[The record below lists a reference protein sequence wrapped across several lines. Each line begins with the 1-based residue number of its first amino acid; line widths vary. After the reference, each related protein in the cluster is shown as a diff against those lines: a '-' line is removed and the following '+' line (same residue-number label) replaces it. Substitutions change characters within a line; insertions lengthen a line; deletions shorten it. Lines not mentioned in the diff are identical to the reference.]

1 MSPTKETSRNRPL
14 ALVYLRVS
22 TMEQVDNGSSLEGQL
37 RGLISEAEKRGWDY
51 DVVEDAGQSAKSLN
65 RPALQAALGRLDR
78 GEADYLMSV
87 RLDRVSRSVSD
98 FAGLMDRAARKGWGI
113 VLLSPNI
120 DTTNPAGRFTA
131 NVLASAAQYERELI
145 GLRTKEGMAQRRLEG
160 VKLGRPSGVG
170 KDVLAFIVSARGK
183 GMSLRLIADQL
194 NEAGAVTAQGGKKWH
209 ASTIKAVLDSE
220 ALASAIK

>member
-1 MSPTKETSRNRPL
+1 
-14 ALVYLRVS
+14 
-22 TMEQVDNGSSLEGQL
+22 MEQVDNGSSLEGQL
-37 RGLISEAEKRGWDY
+37 RALISEAEKRDWDY
-51 DVVEDAGQSAKSLN
+51 EILEDAGQSAKSLN
-65 RPALQAALGRLDR
+65 RPALQVALSRLDR

-113 VLLSPNI
+113 VLLSPNV

-160 VKLGRPSGVG
+160 VKLGRPSRVG
-170 KDVLAFIVSARGK
+170 KDVLDFIVSARRT

-194 NEAGAVTAQGGKKWH
+194 NEAGVATAQGGKKWY
-209 ASTIKAVLDSE
+209 ASTVKAVLESE
-220 ALASAIK
+220 ALGEAVRRHP